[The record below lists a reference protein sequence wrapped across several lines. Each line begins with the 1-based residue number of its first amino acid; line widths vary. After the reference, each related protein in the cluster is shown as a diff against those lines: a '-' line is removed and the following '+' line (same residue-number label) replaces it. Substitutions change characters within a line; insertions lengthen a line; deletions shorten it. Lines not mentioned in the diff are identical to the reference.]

1 MLSNSVCIK
10 SVTFDHII
18 QNEEGARFVVQRF
31 TAETQTKQKCHN
43 VFGVHFIV
51 TVFENKCIFKLQYKR
66 ECRRGKEVKNICLFS
81 SFNFYLI
88 VPRKTFRLL
97 VVDNISLITIFIDL
111 SNGDLAVG
119 DEICLGNRIS
129 ISSREHSALR
139 WRLLNHQH

>member
-18 QNEEGARFVVQRF
+18 QNEERARFVVQLY
-31 TAETQTKQKCHN
+31 TAATQTKQKCHN

-51 TVFENKCIFKLQYKR
+51 TVFENKCISYFQITIHYNR
-66 ECRRGKEVKNICLFS
+66 ECRRGKEVENVCLFS
-81 SFNFYLI
+81 FKSSKKNL
-88 VPRKTFRLL
+88 RAL
-97 VVDNISLITIFIDL
+97 VVENISLVAIFKDL
-111 SNGDLAVG
+111 CNGDLTA
-119 DEICLGNRIS
+119 DDKICQLGNRIS